1 MKILI
6 RAIREIRGKGLWVAI
21 ELNGPARP
29 ICEALMREGL
39 LCKETHDNVIRHNVT
54 VVRLYK
60 DGEDWKSSDSFG
72 RDDLPLLCKVADQAH
87 TWIFAHQQVKPEKKN

>member
-1 MKILI
+1 MKNNKQKPIH
-6 RAIREIRGKGLWVAI
+6 EIRLGAVKAAI
-21 ELNGPARP
+21 WEN
-29 ICEALMREGL
+29 
-39 LCKETHDNVIRHNVT
+39 THDNVIRHNVT